1 MKSKQKVREVSEMAD
16 GIFIASLMLIVC
28 LAIIA
33 IEIYLKRK
41 EGSRR
46 AHPEEDI
53 VTPRRRFVQR
63 NPDPLLRARSR
74 QARMRFRDNPEK
86 H

>member
-1 MKSKQKVREVSEMAD
+1 MAD

-41 EGSRR
+41 EDSKRS
-46 AHPEEDI
+46 HSEEDI
-53 VTPRRRFVQR
+53 VIPRRRFVQR
-63 NPDPLLRARSR
+63 NQDPLMRARSR
-74 QARMRFRDNPEK
+74 QAQIRFRDNPKK

>member
-1 MKSKQKVREVSEMAD
+1 METAD
-16 GIFIASLMLIVC
+16 SIFLALLILIVF
-28 LAIIA
+28 LAISA
-33 IEIYLKRK
+33 IVHIYLKRK
-41 EGSRR
+41 EDDSRR
-46 AHPEEDI
+46 LRHEEDI

-74 QARMRFRDNPEK
+74 QAQMRFRDNPRK

>member
-1 MKSKQKVREVSEMAD
+1 MAD
-16 GIFIASLMLIVC
+16 GIFIASLILIVC
-28 LAIIA
+28 LAVSA
-33 IEIYLKRK
+33 IVHIYLKRK
-41 EGSRR
+41 EDSKRS
-46 AHPEEDI
+46 HSEEDI
-53 VTPRRRFVQR
+53 VIPRRRFVQR